1 MGKQYEELGITDAF
15 MFAKVMSNKEI
26 CKPVLEQILNIKIRD
41 IEYLDYEETI
51 QIAPGS
57 KSIRLDIYVE
67 DDKNTVFNLEMQ
79 TTNYEELP
87 KRSRYYQDIIG
98 LKLIEKGQSY
108 DILKTSYVI
117 FICTF
122 DFFEKNRSIYEFE
135 NICVDD
141 SDIKLND
148 GTHKIFLNTKGNRD
162 GISEEL
168 QMLLDYFDGREP
180 ESQLAKDID
189 RKVFEA
195 RNNKQWRR
203 EYMSYQMELDRQYRN
218 GREEGIKEGMEKGS
232 ELATENINKLLK
244 ILIVEKK
251 YDEIEKISEN
261 KEYQK
266 ELMKKYNVKKE
277 ITYKLQKGVSVA
289 TSTPTIYIVDKEGK
303 IQFVTDEISQM
314 LTKLYDLQYE
324 KEEII
329 RQMADNYLKEKY
341 QSGEKPLLVYFAMD
355 GCSDC
360 EAANPIIE
368 GEKIQDKYQVVTIYR
383 EKDKGKEIIDT
394 YSLLKRVYEITWYPS
409 FVILDKETRI
419 IGETPLQELETL
431 LL

>member
-1 MGKQYEELGITDAF
+1 MLTIISASINIYLNKKVREDKSVSKKYEELGITDAF

-87 KRSRYYQDIIG
+87 KRSRYYQDIID
-98 LKLIEKGQSY
+98 LKLIEKGQAY

-203 EYMSYQMELDRQYRN
+203 EYMSYQMELDKQFRN
-218 GREEGIKEGMEKGS
+218 GREEGMD
-232 ELATENINKLLK
+232 NISKLLK
-244 ILIVEKK
+244 LLVSEKK
-251 YDEIEKISEN
+251 YDEIEKISED

-266 ELMKKYNVKKE
+266 ELLKKYK
-277 ITYKLQKGVSVA
+277 
-289 TSTPTIYIVDKEGK
+289 
-303 IQFVTDEISQM
+303 
-314 LTKLYDLQYE
+314 
-324 KEEII
+324 
-329 RQMADNYLKEKY
+329 
-341 QSGEKPLLVYFAMD
+341 
-355 GCSDC
+355 
-360 EAANPIIE
+360 IIE
-368 GEKIQDKYQVVTIYR
+368 
-383 EKDKGKEIIDT
+383 
-394 YSLLKRVYEITWYPS
+394 
-409 FVILDKETRI
+409 
-419 IGETPLQELETL
+419 
-431 LL
+431 

>member
-1 MGKQYEELGITDAF
+1 MKKLRKVFGIEERD
-15 MFAKVMSNKEI
+15 S
-26 CKPVLEQILNIKIRD
+26 LE
-41 IEYLDYEETI
+41 
-51 QIAPGS
+51 
-57 KSIRLDIYVE
+57 IYVE

-218 GREEGIKEGMEKGS
+218 GREEGMEKGS

-266 ELMKKYNVKKE
+266 ELMKKYN
-277 ITYKLQKGVSVA
+277 
-289 TSTPTIYIVDKEGK
+289 
-303 IQFVTDEISQM
+303 
-314 LTKLYDLQYE
+314 
-324 KEEII
+324 
-329 RQMADNYLKEKY
+329 
-341 QSGEKPLLVYFAMD
+341 
-355 GCSDC
+355 
-360 EAANPIIE
+360 IIE
-368 GEKIQDKYQVVTIYR
+368 D
-383 EKDKGKEIIDT
+383 
-394 YSLLKRVYEITWYPS
+394 
-409 FVILDKETRI
+409 
-419 IGETPLQELETL
+419 
-431 LL
+431 

>member
-1 MGKQYEELGITDAF
+1 MSLLNKSIFNSGITDAF

-87 KRSRYYQDIIG
+87 KGSRYYQDIID

-108 DILKTSYVI
+108 DILKTSHVI

-180 ESQLAKDID
+180 ENQLAKDID
-189 RKVFEA
+189 RKVLEA

-266 ELMKKYNVKKE
+266 ELMKKYN
-277 ITYKLQKGVSVA
+277 
-289 TSTPTIYIVDKEGK
+289 
-303 IQFVTDEISQM
+303 
-314 LTKLYDLQYE
+314 
-324 KEEII
+324 
-329 RQMADNYLKEKY
+329 
-341 QSGEKPLLVYFAMD
+341 
-355 GCSDC
+355 
-360 EAANPIIE
+360 IIE
-368 GEKIQDKYQVVTIYR
+368 D
-383 EKDKGKEIIDT
+383 
-394 YSLLKRVYEITWYPS
+394 
-409 FVILDKETRI
+409 
-419 IGETPLQELETL
+419 
-431 LL
+431 

>member
-1 MGKQYEELGITDAF
+1 MLTIISESINIFLNKKVREDKSVSKKYEELGITDAF

-87 KRSRYYQDIIG
+87 KRSRYYQDIID

-203 EYMSYQMELDRQYRN
+203 EYMSYQMELDKQFRN
-218 GREEGIKEGMEKGS
+218 GREEGMD
-232 ELATENINKLLK
+232 NISKLLK
-244 ILIVEKK
+244 LLVSEKK
-251 YDEIEKISEN
+251 YDEIEKISED

-266 ELMKKYNVKKE
+266 ELLKKYK
-277 ITYKLQKGVSVA
+277 
-289 TSTPTIYIVDKEGK
+289 
-303 IQFVTDEISQM
+303 
-314 LTKLYDLQYE
+314 
-324 KEEII
+324 
-329 RQMADNYLKEKY
+329 
-341 QSGEKPLLVYFAMD
+341 
-355 GCSDC
+355 
-360 EAANPIIE
+360 IIE
-368 GEKIQDKYQVVTIYR
+368 
-383 EKDKGKEIIDT
+383 
-394 YSLLKRVYEITWYPS
+394 
-409 FVILDKETRI
+409 
-419 IGETPLQELETL
+419 
-431 LL
+431 

>member
-1 MGKQYEELGITDAF
+1 
-15 MFAKVMSNKEI
+15 
-26 CKPVLEQILNIKIRD
+26 
-41 IEYLDYEETI
+41 
-51 QIAPGS
+51 
-57 KSIRLDIYVE
+57 
-67 DDKNTVFNLEMQ
+67 MQ

-87 KRSRYYQDIIG
+87 KRSRYYQNIID

-203 EYMSYQMELDRQYRN
+203 EYMSYQMELDKQFRN
-218 GREEGIKEGMEKGS
+218 GREEERR
-232 ELATENINKLLK
+232 NINKLNKAL
-244 ILIVEKK
+244 LSEKK
-251 YDEIEKISEN
+251 YEELEKSTSDE
-261 KEYQK
+261 EYQR
-266 ELMKKYNVKKE
+266 ELMKKYK
-277 ITYKLQKGVSVA
+277 
-289 TSTPTIYIVDKEGK
+289 
-303 IQFVTDEISQM
+303 
-314 LTKLYDLQYE
+314 
-324 KEEII
+324 
-329 RQMADNYLKEKY
+329 
-341 QSGEKPLLVYFAMD
+341 
-355 GCSDC
+355 
-360 EAANPIIE
+360 IIE
-368 GEKIQDKYQVVTIYR
+368 
-383 EKDKGKEIIDT
+383 
-394 YSLLKRVYEITWYPS
+394 
-409 FVILDKETRI
+409 
-419 IGETPLQELETL
+419 
-431 LL
+431 

>member
-1 MGKQYEELGITDAF
+1 MLIIISASVNIYLNKKDRGDKLVSKKYEELGITDAF

-67 DDKNTVFNLEMQ
+67 DDNNTVFNLEMQ

-87 KRSRYYQDIIG
+87 KRSRYYQDIID

-203 EYMSYQMELDRQYRN
+203 EYMSYQMELDKQFRN
-218 GREEGIKEGMEKGS
+218 GREEERR
-232 ELATENINKLLK
+232 NINKLNKAL
-244 ILIVEKK
+244 LSEKK
-251 YDEIEKISEN
+251 YEELEKSTSDE
-261 KEYQK
+261 EYQR
-266 ELMKKYNVKKE
+266 ELMKKYK
-277 ITYKLQKGVSVA
+277 
-289 TSTPTIYIVDKEGK
+289 
-303 IQFVTDEISQM
+303 
-314 LTKLYDLQYE
+314 
-324 KEEII
+324 
-329 RQMADNYLKEKY
+329 
-341 QSGEKPLLVYFAMD
+341 
-355 GCSDC
+355 
-360 EAANPIIE
+360 IIE
-368 GEKIQDKYQVVTIYR
+368 
-383 EKDKGKEIIDT
+383 
-394 YSLLKRVYEITWYPS
+394 
-409 FVILDKETRI
+409 
-419 IGETPLQELETL
+419 
-431 LL
+431 

>member
-15 MFAKVMSNKEI
+15 MFAKEI

-51 QIAPGS
+51 QIALGS

-87 KRSRYYQDIIG
+87 KRSRYYQDIID

-108 DILKTSYVI
+108 GILKTSYVI

-162 GISEEL
+162 GISKEL

-203 EYMSYQMELDRQYRN
+203 EYMSYQMELDKQFRN
-218 GREEGIKEGMEKGS
+218 GREEGMD
-232 ELATENINKLLK
+232 NISKLLK
-244 ILIVEKK
+244 LLVSEKK
-251 YDEIEKISEN
+251 YDEIEKISED

-266 ELMKKYNVKKE
+266 ELLKKYK
-277 ITYKLQKGVSVA
+277 
-289 TSTPTIYIVDKEGK
+289 
-303 IQFVTDEISQM
+303 
-314 LTKLYDLQYE
+314 
-324 KEEII
+324 
-329 RQMADNYLKEKY
+329 
-341 QSGEKPLLVYFAMD
+341 
-355 GCSDC
+355 
-360 EAANPIIE
+360 IIE
-368 GEKIQDKYQVVTIYR
+368 
-383 EKDKGKEIIDT
+383 
-394 YSLLKRVYEITWYPS
+394 
-409 FVILDKETRI
+409 
-419 IGETPLQELETL
+419 
-431 LL
+431 

>member
-1 MGKQYEELGITDAF
+1 MLTIISESINIYLNKKVREDKSVSKKYEELGITDAF
-15 MFAKVMSNKEI
+15 MFAKVMSNKET

-87 KRSRYYQDIIG
+87 KRSRYYQDIID

-162 GISEEL
+162 GISKEL

-203 EYMSYQMELDRQYRN
+203 EYMSYQMELDKQFRN
-218 GREEGIKEGMEKGS
+218 GREEGMD
-232 ELATENINKLLK
+232 NISKLLK
-244 ILIVEKK
+244 LLVSEKK
-251 YDEIEKISEN
+251 YDEIEKISED

-266 ELMKKYNVKKE
+266 ELLKKYK
-277 ITYKLQKGVSVA
+277 
-289 TSTPTIYIVDKEGK
+289 
-303 IQFVTDEISQM
+303 
-314 LTKLYDLQYE
+314 
-324 KEEII
+324 
-329 RQMADNYLKEKY
+329 
-341 QSGEKPLLVYFAMD
+341 
-355 GCSDC
+355 
-360 EAANPIIE
+360 IIE
-368 GEKIQDKYQVVTIYR
+368 
-383 EKDKGKEIIDT
+383 
-394 YSLLKRVYEITWYPS
+394 
-409 FVILDKETRI
+409 
-419 IGETPLQELETL
+419 
-431 LL
+431 

>member
-1 MGKQYEELGITDAF
+1 MLTIISASVNIYLNKKDREDKSVSKKYEELGITDAF

-67 DDKNTVFNLEMQ
+67 DDNNTVFNLEMQ

-87 KRSRYYQDIIG
+87 KRSRYYQDIID

-203 EYMSYQMELDRQYRN
+203 EYMSYQMELDKQYRN
-218 GREEGIKEGMEKGS
+218 GREEGMAEGREEGMD
-232 ELATENINKLLK
+232 NISKLLK
-244 ILIVEKK
+244 LLVSEKK
-251 YDEIEKISEN
+251 YDEIEKISED

-266 ELMKKYNVKKE
+266 ELLKKYK
-277 ITYKLQKGVSVA
+277 
-289 TSTPTIYIVDKEGK
+289 
-303 IQFVTDEISQM
+303 
-314 LTKLYDLQYE
+314 
-324 KEEII
+324 
-329 RQMADNYLKEKY
+329 
-341 QSGEKPLLVYFAMD
+341 
-355 GCSDC
+355 
-360 EAANPIIE
+360 IIE
-368 GEKIQDKYQVVTIYR
+368 
-383 EKDKGKEIIDT
+383 
-394 YSLLKRVYEITWYPS
+394 
-409 FVILDKETRI
+409 
-419 IGETPLQELETL
+419 
-431 LL
+431 